1 MNPWDI
7 VSWIGAIAV
16 AVVIIGVL
24 FVFVRSLVKPAEHP
38 ADRMARRLSGA
49 RRGR

>member
-16 AVVIIGVL
+16 AIIILGMLYL
-24 FVFVRSLVKPAEHP
+24 FVRQLVKPAEHP
-38 ADRMARRLSGA
+38 ADRALRRLE
-49 RRGR
+49 RGERG

>member
-16 AVVIIGVL
+16 AIVIVGFL
-24 FVFVRSLVKPAEHP
+24 FVFVRSIVRPAEHP
-38 ADRMARRLSGA
+38 ADRALRKLEGDRNA
-49 RRGR
+49 H